1 MRLIRVAL
9 FLATLPALPAWA
21 SGPYWHRSATLDY
34 RVAADGASVSS
45 ETWEVRADT
54 NAIAQ
59 IIAQQSFSAIADLE
73 QVDLVAAYTR
83 KPDGRTLPVSP
94 GSVMDKAVTTTA
106 SGPQFS
112 ALTVR
117 TIVFPQ
123 VSAGDTI
130 HYELRR
136 TTKETMFPGEFT
148 LNLEFGGA
156 ATADRVE
163 VGITLAP
170 GRLLHAGGTGL
181 AELPVETEADGF
193 VTHRWRM
200 APKASGTI
208 ALEASTFSDYEALGR
223 AYAARAAG
231 RAVPG
236 PGIAALADR
245 LAPGGT
251 DPRETVMRLYRYVAS
266 EIRYVAVFLR
276 EGRVVPRDAETV
288 LAEGWGDC
296 KDHTALLQA
305 LLAAKGIEVVPA
317 LISLH
322 SRYDLPAVPGLGA
335 LDHVIAYVPSLDL
348 YLDST
353 APYAPFGL
361 LLAGEYDKPV
371 VLADARAPRLGR
383 TPAMPESGIALI
395 TRTEGRISADGVV
408 SGRTTTIATG
418 PQSIALRAM
427 AAWFE
432 GRGTAYAASTQLQLL
447 GTPGTG
453 RYAFDSPDNGDGV
466 YQVAGEFVLDEP
478 LAEGGAEPFSVPG
491 GLGVFGRASCCSTPA
506 SPKMAACLLSRAR
519 GRGDHARAAERH
531 DPADD
536 AAGFQRPSRRGQ
548 LFRAVCRD
556 RRRPHHPPRVPRHD
570 VAPALSDPGVRSHA
584 RRAQRRPP
592 RTAATGQPRARPAT
606 PRRRALEHKNS
617 ITSAQVIPPDRKML

>member
-231 RAVPG
+231 RGVPG
-236 PGIAALADR
+236 PGIAALAAR

-276 EGRVVPRDAETV
+276 EGRVVPRAAETV

-348 YLDST
+348 YLDSA

-383 TPAMPESGIALI
+383 TPAMPESGIELT

-447 GTPGTG
+447 GTPGVG
-453 RYAFDSPDNGDGV
+453 RYAFDSPDNGNGA

-491 GLGVFGRASCCSTPA
+491 GLGVFGRPG
-506 SPKMAACLLSRAR
+506 KLLLN
-519 GRGDHARAAERH
+519 
-531 DPADD
+531 
-536 AAGFQRPSRRGQ
+536 AGFTEDGGHACYPGREVEEITLELPSGMTLQTMPQDVSVQAGGARYSAQYAVTDGALTIRREFRVTTSHQLCRTPEFEAMRGVLNAARREQQRQVSLVRGQ
-548 LFRAVCRD
+548 QRLAG
-556 RRRPHHPPRVPRHD
+556 
-570 VAPALSDPGVRSHA
+570 AP
-584 RRAQRRPP
+584 
-592 RTAATGQPRARPAT
+592 
-606 PRRRALEHKNS
+606 
-617 ITSAQVIPPDRKML
+617 